1 MATWLN
7 PPPSTYAY
15 DAPVFGVGS
24 DLPGLVSQVLSF
36 LTSFTGV
43 SMFATGQTA
52 DSAGSKLIPVLVLGY
67 LFNIV
72 RRLVM
77 WFLRRFRFQYY
88 ITAQFTEGDPTY
100 DWLVLLLT
108 DEGVW
113 KNSKDFRVSSKT
125 SQRKWSIGLTK
136 DSNGKKGGSG
146 ERGVHSDVRCSSAV
160 ALGWILD
167 RSDPVPRP
175 GSAHERVQPSWS
187 KEYRRL
193 QPLPDHLP
201 RLMCKSC
208 PDSWKRHEPNTR
220 KLAGRM
226 CWCIQWTR
234 YGPVMTWNNVKRK
247 NRRPMESIILAEGV
261 LDSITKDAREF
272 INMEEWY
279 LDAGIPHRRGYLL
292 HGPPGTGKTSTIY
305 ALAGELGMEIY
316 SLSLASNFVDDNQ
329 PSPKNSIFLIE
340 DIDCAFPSR
349 EDEDDDRNR
358 EWGNDGTG
366 WVYDARVPPR
376 RGSRWCPWE
385 SEEGKLFFATTNYID
400 HLDPALMRPGRIDMK
415 IQYHLANK
423 MQAAALFKRFF
434 PTKHVKLFD
443 IPSNVLSLIDHPLPS
458 GAIDTDANSEKTQEA
473 KDAEKD
479 AAISTY
485 LADLAESFSKGVP
498 ESEFSTAE
506 LQGYLLIHKREPLK
520 AASCVGEWVASERK
534 LREDKKKRDEE
545 KKAKMKAKAQE
556 MWGAGPMGGGAFGGM
571 RPSAPFT
578 PPLPPPI
585 PVVPVAARSGDLPLL
600 PTPDLDKQGLTLP
613 VSESSGSLV
622 VV

>member
-1 MATWLN
+1 
-7 PPPSTYAY
+7 
-15 DAPVFGVGS
+15 
-24 DLPGLVSQVLSF
+24 
-36 LTSFTGV
+36 
-43 SMFATGQTA
+43 
-52 DSAGSKLIPVLVLGY
+52 
-67 LFNIV
+67 
-72 RRLVM
+72 
-77 WFLRRFRFQYY
+77 
-88 ITAQFTEGDPTY
+88 
-100 DWLVLLLT
+100 
-108 DEGVW
+108 
-113 KNSKDFRVSSKT
+113 VSSKT

-136 DSNGKKGGSG
+136 DSNGKKGEVESAEYTPTYDAPQLWRWGGYWIEVTRYHVPAPLMNEYSPPGPRNTVGSSLYLTIYTFDVQVLSRLV
-146 ERGVHSDVRCSSAV
+146 ETARAKYSEISRPYVLVHSMDTVCHC
-160 ALGWILD
+160 GNFNCMGT
-167 RSDPVPRP
+167 RSLT
-175 GSAHERVQPSWS
+175 SLLQTQPS
-187 KEYRRL
+187 
-193 QPLPDHLP
+193 
-201 RLMCKSC
+201 
-208 PDSWKRHEPNTR
+208 
-220 KLAGRM
+220 
-226 CWCIQWTR
+226 

-316 SLSLASNFVDDNQ
+316 SLSLASNFVDDNVLNRAAAAI
-329 PSPKNSIFLIE
+329 PKNSIFLIE

-349 EDEDDDRNR
+349 EDEDDDETVNGAMMGPGGYMMPGYHRGVVRVGVRSAVTLSGLLNVL
-358 EWGNDGTG
+358 DGVG
-366 WVYDARVPPR
+366 
-376 RGSRWCPWE
+376 

-443 IPSNVLSLIDHPLPS
+443 IPSSALSLIDHPLPS
-458 GAIDTDANSEKTQEA
+458 GAIDTDADSEKTQEA

-479 AAISTY
+479 AAISAY

-498 ESEFSTAE
+498 KSEFSTAE

-571 RPSAPFT
+571 RPPAPFT

-585 PVVPVAARSGDLPLL
+585 PVVPVAARPGDLPLL

>member
-15 DAPVFGVGS
+15 DAPTCLAWF
-24 DLPGLVSQVLSF
+24 SQVLSF

-43 SMFATGQTA
+43 SMFATVFGCGQLGQTA

-100 DWLVLLLT
+100 DWLVLLLVSFT
-108 DEGVW
+108 RVKRTKGVW

-136 DSNGKKGGSG
+136 DSNGKKGEVESAEYTPTYDAPQLWRWGGYWIEVTRYHVPAPLMNEYSPPGPRNTVGSSLYLTIYTLV
-146 ERGVHSDVRCSSAV
+146 ETARAKYSEISRPYVLVHSMDTS
-160 ALGWILD
+160 
-167 RSDPVPRP
+167 
-175 GSAHERVQPSWS
+175 QPS
-187 KEYRRL
+187 
-193 QPLPDHLP
+193 
-201 RLMCKSC
+201 
-208 PDSWKRHEPNTR
+208 
-220 KLAGRM
+220 
-226 CWCIQWTR
+226 

-261 LDSITKDAREF
+261 LDSITKDARE
-272 INMEEWY
+272 
-279 LDAGIPHRRGYLL
+279 
-292 HGPPGTGKTSTIY
+292 PPPIY

-316 SLSLASNFVDDNQ
+316 SLSLASNFVDDN
-329 PSPKNSIFLIE
+329 NSIFLIE

-349 EDEDDDRNR
+349 YHRGVVRVGVRSAVTLSGLLNVL
-358 EWGNDGTG
+358 DGVG
-366 WVYDARVPPR
+366 
-376 RGSRWCPWE
+376 

-423 MQAAALFKRFF
+423 MQAAALFKRK
-434 PTKHVKLFD
+434 PKRRRMRK
-443 IPSNVLSLIDHPLPS
+443 
-458 GAIDTDANSEKTQEA
+458 
-473 KDAEKD
+473 KD

-485 LADLAESFSKGVP
+485 LADLAESFSK
-498 ESEFSTAE
+498 AE

-520 AASCVGEWVASERK
+520 AASCVGEW